1 MQWLVTVMDMTPDLF
16 IICSSLSCAK
26 FKIHYVSIRNSKWCA
41 LFGIYIYIYQQ
52 SIYQQSI
59 YYIYIMSDIIYIL
72 SGENATIGF
81 EPCTHDQI
89 FPWQPSFICSCIQH
103 KLHDK
108 FLLDND
114 PCSKDLHCRRQ
125 FDVK

>member
-1 MQWLVTVMDMTPDLF
+1 MNHAVTCHCYGHDAGFVHHLF
-16 IICSSLSCAK
+16 IVIMCIE

-89 FPWQPSFICSCIQH
+89 FP
-103 KLHDK
+103 
-108 FLLDND
+108 
-114 PCSKDLHCRRQ
+114 
-125 FDVK
+125 